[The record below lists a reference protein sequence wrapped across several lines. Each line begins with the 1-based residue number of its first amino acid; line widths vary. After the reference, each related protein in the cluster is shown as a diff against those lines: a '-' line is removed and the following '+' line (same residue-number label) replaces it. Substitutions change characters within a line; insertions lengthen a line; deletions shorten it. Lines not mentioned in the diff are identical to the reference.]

1 MGGMIKYEWKKIWK
15 SRLAQLSIIGCGL
28 FLVFC
33 VWSSIMQISAT
44 NEKGENFSGMSAVE
58 VMKNTQQKIE
68 LTQAKVDEIVRQYLK
83 YTSDPN
89 TNSESETYHYLSE
102 EVYRTF
108 YLPNRDLLSLITN
121 VYREPGSGSSMREVL
136 EENVGK
142 DFREAQIKRDNT
154 YIDLKKEQGRL
165 TSGEANYWKE
175 KTGNLQEYQYG
186 YHKGWSMILDTL
198 TWPVLI
204 MMIIC
209 IGIAPIFAGEYQ
221 SKCDSLILCMKYGKS
236 KLIFAKTVSGWLYA
250 TCVYWGITLVYS
262 SVYMIFLGTQ
272 GADLPIQL
280 KYPAMSVGYNLTM
293 GEAVV
298 IALLLGYFF
307 TLGIMGITL
316 FMSALLKNT
325 YAVII
330 IAFLLIIIPTFLSPD
345 TGGYAW
351 SHVLS
356 LLPPKI
362 ADFSFQ
368 SYTAYSIGNIVLS
381 WPVMAILIN
390 AIVAVICSVLGYI
403 VFRKHQVNK

>member
-121 VYREPGSGSSMREVL
+121 IYRELGSGSSMKEVL

-165 TSGEANYWKE
+165 TSSEANYWKE
-175 KTGNLQEYQYG
+175 KMGNLQEYQYG

-293 GEAVV
+293 GEAVG

-330 IAFLLIIIPTFLSPD
+330 VAFLLIIIPTFLSPD

>member
-142 DFREAQIKRDNT
+142 DFREAQIKRT
-154 YIDLKKEQGRL
+154 THI
-165 TSGEANYWKE
+165 
-175 KTGNLQEYQYG
+175 
-186 YHKGWSMILDTL
+186 
-198 TWPVLI
+198 
-204 MMIIC
+204 
-209 IGIAPIFAGEYQ
+209 
-221 SKCDSLILCMKYGKS
+221 
-236 KLIFAKTVSGWLYA
+236 
-250 TCVYWGITLVYS
+250 
-262 SVYMIFLGTQ
+262 
-272 GADLPIQL
+272 
-280 KYPAMSVGYNLTM
+280 
-293 GEAVV
+293 
-298 IALLLGYFF
+298 
-307 TLGIMGITL
+307 
-316 FMSALLKNT
+316 
-325 YAVII
+325 
-330 IAFLLIIIPTFLSPD
+330 
-345 TGGYAW
+345 
-351 SHVLS
+351 
-356 LLPPKI
+356 
-362 ADFSFQ
+362 
-368 SYTAYSIGNIVLS
+368 
-381 WPVMAILIN
+381 
-390 AIVAVICSVLGYI
+390 
-403 VFRKHQVNK
+403 